1 MVHILNS
8 NGIVIGCFSRIGME
22 AGEQVGIS
30 VITVI
35 EIYGRSRD
43 VGAA

>member
-1 MVHILNS
+1 MVHILNY
-8 NGIVIGCFSRIGME
+8 NEIVIGCLRRIATE

-35 EIYGRSRD
+35 EIYGRGGD
-43 VGAA
+43 VGAD